1 MPLQLTVSSDQR
13 IAVIGQT
20 RMGKT
25 YLLEF
30 LLQQQPRWIVVDS
43 KHMVKYK
50 GAYLTSD
57 PVAALLQDK
66 VIYRPE
72 SGRPPEDFWMEA
84 VRSLHERGGG
94 VLVIDEGSY
103 ITSATQIPKGLAD
116 AIRLGGELGVGV
128 WILAQES
135 TSVHNTTLRQS
146 DMIVMFYNQGAS
158 DREKL
163 SMITGDMAFATAH
176 LEKYQFIVFQR
187 GETYDH
193 DAIPVYTVSHN
204 G

>member
-1 MPLQLTVSSDQR
+1 MQLEIGSDQR
-13 IAVIGQT
+13 VAIIGQT

-25 YLLEF
+25 F
-30 LLQQQPRWIVVDS
+30 LAERLVKRQPRVLVIDS
-43 KHMVKYK
+43 KHMVKWK
-50 GAYLTSD
+50 GFHLTSS
-57 PVAALLQDK
+57 PHAALLESR

-72 SGRPPEDFWMEA
+72 SGRPPNDFWMAA
-84 VRSLHERGGG
+84 VRSLHDRGGG
-94 VLVIDEGSY
+94 ILLIDEGSY
-103 ITSATQIPKGLAD
+103 ITSASQIPQGLAD

-135 TSVHNTTLRQS
+135 TTIHNTTLRQS
-146 DMIVMFYNQGAS
+146 DVIIMFYNQGQS

-163 SMITGDMAFATAH
+163 AHVVGDMGHTLVH
-176 LEKYQFIVFQR
+176 LDKYEWTIFVR

-193 DAIPVYTVSHN
+193 DQIPVYRVN